1 MKNFRFFLVIVSAA
15 VLQAAVMDYFRIFRV
30 SPDLLLICV
39 VLVSL
44 YTDWRWALAL
54 SFLSGVLKDCLGVN
68 TVGVYTVLFPLI
80 GFVTIK
86 LSRKLA
92 IDNGPFGVLFT
103 FVVTF
108 VCDICVRIA
117 LGFLGTAVS
126 WGVLLRIS
134 VLDPLYTSVFFLLAR
149 RLLKPLVHPV
159 SSRTYL

>member
-15 VLQAAVMDYFRIFRV
+15 VLQAAVMDYFMIFRV

-44 YTDWRWALAL
+44 YTEWRWALAL

-80 GFVTIK
+80 SFITIK
-86 LSRKLA
+86 LSRELTL
-92 IDNGPFGVLFT
+92 DNGLFGALFT

-108 VCDICVRIA
+108 VCNLCVRVA
-117 LGFLGTAVS
+117 LGFLGTAIS
-126 WGVLLRIS
+126 WGAVLRIA
-134 VLDPLYTSVFFLLAR
+134 VLDPVYTAVFFLLAR
-149 RLLKPLVHPV
+149 RLLKSLVHPV
-159 SSRTYL
+159 SSRSYL